1 MKDKYVLTAES
12 VTEGHPDKLCD
23 TIADAVVDACLEHD
37 PAAHVACEVM
47 ATAGKII
54 AAGEITAAWL
64 PDIPAVICRTV
75 REAGYGGS
83 DYEVEV
89 ITHEQSPD
97 IAGAVNN
104 GAETGAGD
112 QGIVYGYACD
122 ETPEL
127 LPLPVVLAHKLT
139 RLLTQARKLHT
150 IPSLKPDGKAQVS
163 VEYQFGVPK
172 RVSAVVVSCQHE
184 DGVEL
189 AELRHAVMR
198 HIKTI
203 SGKVNLVKMLK
214 ETRDVRRFAMS
225 PEQYQ
230 AFKKKAGKQKILFSA
245 IRDTDGHGKVVDV
258 IMPVTEIDRANM
270 IFERIHYLGRPEQ
283 AQQPPREQAPS
294 KAREARERQAATQ
307 VEQDRRPQEDTPVTP
322 PVGQRQEVEPKKGSR
337 SGQDLPATAPSS
349 TSSKD
354 GSRMTSEER
363 PSVLE
368 RLKGYKTQ
376 LDQQQK
382 PAPARTKD
390 RQKSKTGKAK

>member
-1 MKDKYVLTAES
+1 MNIGGGEAADQLVRMMLSGSEVAVRLSGSGLKNMLALT
-12 VTEGHPDKLCD
+12 
-23 TIADAVVDACLEHD
+23 
-37 PAAHVACEVM
+37 
-47 ATAGKII
+47 
-54 AAGEITAAWL
+54 
-64 PDIPAVICRTV
+64 
-75 REAGYGGS
+75 
-83 DYEVEV
+83 
-89 ITHEQSPD
+89 
-97 IAGAVNN
+97 
-104 GAETGAGD
+104 
-112 QGIVYGYACD
+112 
-122 ETPEL
+122 
-127 LPLPVVLAHKLT
+127 LA
-139 RLLTQARKLHT
+139 
-150 IPSLKPDGKAQVS
+150 
-163 VEYQFGVPK
+163 
-172 RVSAVVVSCQHE
+172 
-184 DGVEL
+184 L
-189 AELRHAVMR
+189 AKNH
-198 HIKTI
+198 KTI

-214 ETRDVRRFAMS
+214 ETRD
-225 PEQYQ
+225 Q

-270 IFERIHYLGRPEQ
+270 IFERIHYLGQPAQ
-283 AQQPPREQAPS
+283 AQQPPREQASS

-307 VEQDRRPQEDTPVTP
+307 VEQDQRPQENTSVTP

-368 RLKGYKTQ
+368 RLKGYKAQ